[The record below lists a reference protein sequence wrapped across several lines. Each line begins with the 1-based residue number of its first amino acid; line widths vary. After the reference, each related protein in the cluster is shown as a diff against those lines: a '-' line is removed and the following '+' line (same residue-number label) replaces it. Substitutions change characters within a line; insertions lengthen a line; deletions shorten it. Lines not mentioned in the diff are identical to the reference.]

1 MSQFAFALQ
10 WERLDNEGSEPGLV
24 TERARV
30 FGAWLVRVGSNPSAM
45 ALAFVPDPGGRW
57 DGEDFGEDDYACDED
72 DEDYDEDGD
81 DDDDP
86 DFDVDDEYEE
96 DED

>member
-1 MSQFAFALQ
+1 M
-10 WERLDNEGSEPGLV
+10 
-24 TERARV
+24 RACSAAGWSASAATRPP
-30 FGAWLVRVGSNPSAM
+30 WPWPS
-45 ALAFVPDPGGRW
+45 FPIPGGRW